1 MPVSDSLTLEE
12 RRALNQHRQAIILQF
27 INERLQD
34 DALAALG
41 WVRQPDA
48 DNDLKLYPDLVYQD
62 WVRGDSTLV
71 IEYTLNGFQLR
82 IIRCEN
88 GVMQSVDDAQH
99 VLAQYNMGPLTDQAL
114 RDRLAHVAKQ
124 LE

>member
-1 MPVSDSLTLEE
+1 MNDSLTPEE
-12 RRALNQHRQAIILQF
+12 RRALTQHRRDIILQF

-48 DNDLKLYPDLVYQD
+48 ADAYPNLIYRDYA
-62 WVRGDSTLV
+62 RGDSTV
-71 IEYTLNGFQLR
+71 VVEYSTNGFQLR
-82 IIRCEN
+82 IVRLDN
-88 GVMQSVDDAQH
+88 GISPNWDDAQH
-99 VLAQYNMGPLTDQAL
+99 VLAQYNMGPLTDQGL
-114 RDRLAHVAKQ
+114 RDRLAHVARQ